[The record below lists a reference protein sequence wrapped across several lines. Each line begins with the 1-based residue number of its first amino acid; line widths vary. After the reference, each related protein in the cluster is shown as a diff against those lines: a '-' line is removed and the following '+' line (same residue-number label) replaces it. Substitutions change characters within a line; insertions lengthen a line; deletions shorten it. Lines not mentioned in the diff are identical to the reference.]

1 MGTGKRQY
9 QLTKEMQFNKGLS
22 EAMQGQ
28 LIIYLKVFIVKN
40 YGEKTNLNKEC
51 NKAQHSQNLIT
62 KRG

>member
-1 MGTGKRQY
+1 
-9 QLTKEMQFNKGLS
+9 MQFNKGLS

-51 NKAQHSQNLIT
+51 NKAQHSRNLIT